1 MRYAEAKQWIVGRKC
16 WYLLEDFNQ
25 GLSFNSAGS
34 LVCPGVYL
42 VRFISFRPV
51 WVESTS
57 LPSPWCRSIVL
68 RCCPSVCF
76 QAFFPS
82 SFRTLLTDVH
92 QQNALVETALCLPT
106 SLSVSDLHPASHTPL
121 HCLKAPVCVFLP

>member
-1 MRYAEAKQWIVGRKC
+1 MSLSSSPLEEVPGGNLRYAEAKQWIVGRKC

-34 LVCPGVYL
+34 LVCPGICL

-68 RCCPSVCF
+68 RCCPS
-76 QAFFPS
+76 ALFPGL
-82 SFRTLLTDVH
+82 F
-92 QQNALVETALCLPT
+92 
-106 SLSVSDLHPASHTPL
+106 SLKLSHFADRRPPAERSG
-121 HCLKAPVCVFLP
+121 